1 MPAGVTVPARRELI
15 FSFNCFAA
23 AMLALFASF
32 ALGLERPFWAMMTVY
47 ITSQPLSGAVRS
59 KAVFRLAGTV
69 LGAAATVILMP
80 PLANSPVLLSLALA
94 AWVGLCQFVSLL
106 DRTPRS
112 YLFLLA
118 GYTAAL
124 IGFPSVGHP
133 ETVFDTAVLR
143 AEEIG
148 IGVICAAFVHAVIF
162 PRSVTPLL
170 AARAGTLLAEA
181 ESWIADAL
189 SLHPPARTA
198 RERRRMAADVTE
210 LHIMATHI
218 PFDTAARRPTRA
230 LLAALRQRFALML
243 PLVSAIEDRM
253 HSLGTTDGIA
263 DELAAV
269 RALAAGEGDAA
280 DTRARCL
287 ARAHMLPLAGWDDLV
302 RLNLLHRLAELADA
316 LEDARALT
324 RSLAAPTAHAVTAAP
339 ASAPAP
345 APAGAALHRDF
356 GLAGLSA
363 LATLVATLGCCALWI
378 ATAWPEGAV
387 AAMIAAVVC
396 CLFSTMDD
404 PLPAQRSFL
413 IWTIISLPIAAL
425 YLFAILPRVTDPL
438 LLVLVLAPVM
448 LPIGAFMALPRW
460 YGRALP
466 LAIGLIGGLA
476 LTNRFA
482 SDFAGFVNGGIA
494 QLVGVAAAMAAT
506 RLFRSL
512 GAGVMV
518 RRLRA
523 AGRRDLAALRDQHAP
538 AALARWIARMLDR
551 VGLIAARLGDVT
563 DDRRDEA
570 AAALRELRLG
580 ITLAQFE
587 GGPAGT
593 LRADIAAHVAGQRD
607 AAPLLARLDDAID
620 SAWRDRARPLLAAL
634 AGLRRNAFP
643 DAPAWAPAHAS

>member
-1 MPAGVTVPARRELI
+1 MPLGRRELI
-15 FSFNCFAA
+15 FSVNCFAA

-59 KAVFRLAGTV
+59 KAVFRLAGTIV
-69 LGAAATVILMP
+69 GAAATVILMP

-124 IGFPSVGHP
+124 IGFPSVSHP

-148 IGVICAAFVHAVIF
+148 IGVICAALVHAVVF
-162 PRSVTPLL
+162 PRGVTPLL
-170 AARAGTLLAEA
+170 AGRAATLLAEA

-210 LHIMATHI
+210 LHVMATHI

-253 HSLGTTDGIA
+253 RSLGTTDGIA

-269 RALAAGEGDAA
+269 RTLAAGEGDAA
-280 DTRARCL
+280 DIRARCL
-287 ARAHMLPLAGWDDLV
+287 ARAEALPLAGWDDLV
-302 RLNLLHRLAELADA
+302 RLNLLHRLAELVDA
-316 LEDARALT
+316 LQDARALT
-324 RSLAAPTAHAVTAAP
+324 RSLDDPSAYKITAAP
-339 ASAPAP
+339 VT
-345 APAGAALHRDF
+345 AALHRDF

-404 PLPAQRSFL
+404 PIPAQRSFL
-413 IWTIISLPIAAL
+413 IWTIVSLPVAAL
-425 YLFAILPRVTDPL
+425 YLFAILPRVTDPM

-466 LAIGLIGGLA
+466 LAIGLVGGLA

-482 SDFAGFVNGGIA
+482 ADFAGFVNGSIA

-512 GAGVMV
+512 GAGAMV

-523 AGRRDLAALRDQHAP
+523 AGRRDLAALRDQHSP

-563 DDRRDEA
+563 DDGRDEA
-570 AAALRELRLG
+570 AATLRELRLG
-580 ITLAQFE
+580 VTLAQLE
-587 GGPAGT
+587 DGPTGS
-593 LRADIAAHVAGQRD
+593 LRADIAAHVAGRRD

-620 SAWRDRARPLLAAL
+620 TAWRDHARPLLAAL
-634 AGLRRNAFP
+634 TGLRRNAFP
-643 DAPAWAPAHAS
+643 DAAAWVPGHAA